1 MYAVLGEIEF
11 KVVTFWDG
19 FKSTMAWITPHMPV

>member
-19 FKSTMAWITPHMPV
+19 FKSTMGV